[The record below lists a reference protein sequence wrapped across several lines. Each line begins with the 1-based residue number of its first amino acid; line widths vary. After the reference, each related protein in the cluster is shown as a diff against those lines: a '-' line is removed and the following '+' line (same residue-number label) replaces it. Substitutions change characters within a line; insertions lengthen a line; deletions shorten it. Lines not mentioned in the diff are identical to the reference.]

1 MQFDENHYFITIYSR
16 IIEVRHRTNFSFF
29 HFGFERKCLFIS
41 PQVIFFYII
50 LQILLISPSNILLLT
65 FFIFF
70 SVFILIIS
78 SIFILFLLFQDS
90 FYFYRWFPTLME
102 SVRKK
107 IVFLK
112 NSYESSLRICLNLC
126 NLPLIRCRDNF
137 FIFDFTLPFYAY

>member
-1 MQFDENHYFITIYSR
+1 MF
-16 IIEVRHRTNFSFF
+16 V
-29 HFGFERKCLFIS
+29 HFPPSDF
-41 PQVIFFYII
+41 
-50 LQILLISPSNILLLT
+50 LLYYPSNITHFTFKYSPVNLLY
-65 FFIFF
+65 IFT
-70 SVFILIIS
+70 VLILIIS

-137 FIFDFTLPFYAY
+137 FIFDFTLPFYAYLVQF